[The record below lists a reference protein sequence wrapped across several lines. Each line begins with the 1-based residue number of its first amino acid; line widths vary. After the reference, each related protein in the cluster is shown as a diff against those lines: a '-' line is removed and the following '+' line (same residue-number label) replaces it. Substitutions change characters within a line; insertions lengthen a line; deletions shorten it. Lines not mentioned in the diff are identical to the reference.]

1 MESYEVMSEKKDN
14 KPSDNIVRMEAT
26 LYLLDAGMLGKP
38 KQYKPDDLTYKN
50 YRKLKDFQIESLNWL
65 ISSWYENKNTILAD
79 EMGLGKTIQ
88 TIAFLNHLSAH

>member
-38 KQYKPDDLTYKN
+38 K
-50 YRKLKDFQIESLNWL
+50 
-65 ISSWYENKNTILAD
+65 
-79 EMGLGKTIQ
+79 
-88 TIAFLNHLSAH
+88 